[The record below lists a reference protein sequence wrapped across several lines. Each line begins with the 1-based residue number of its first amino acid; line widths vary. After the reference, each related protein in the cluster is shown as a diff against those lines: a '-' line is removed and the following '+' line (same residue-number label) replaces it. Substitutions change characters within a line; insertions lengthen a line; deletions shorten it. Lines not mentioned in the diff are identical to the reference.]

1 MSGTTRALLMAG
13 AATAALIAV
22 GFAQIAGAQSD
33 SKDVV
38 ADLGNN
44 EGVFID
50 AESFKVAKGQ
60 AKGDV
65 TVAITKLNAR
75 EIAPGAIV
83 FRVGDKLYM
92 AEGRPPSTSGQV
104 QAMKSFQD
112 SFSMMKDF
120 QDHWATSYMK

>member
-1 MSGTTRALLMAG
+1 MMSGTTRALLMAG

-22 GFAQIAGAQSD
+22 GFAQIAGAQSQ
-33 SKDVV
+33 DVV
-38 ADLGNN
+38 ADLRSN

-50 AESFKVAKGQ
+50 AESFKIAKGQ

-65 TVAITKLNAR
+65 TAAITKLNAR
-75 EIAPGAIV
+75 EVSPGAIV

-92 AEGRPPSTSGQV
+92 AEGRPPSTTG
-104 QAMKSFQD
+104 QAMKGFQD
-112 SFSMMKDF
+112 SFSMMKEF